1 MTAIASSPV
10 TKHPTRNDLPEETRA
25 RVIELLN
32 YRLAD
37 AVDLQLDAKQAHW
50 NVRGPAFIALHEL
63 FDRVVDHAAAAADLL
78 GERIA
83 QLGGVALGAART
95 VARHSELEEYPV
107 GLASGSDHVKA
118 LADVLAAFG
127 ARVRAAITE
136 VTDLEDAVT
145 ADVCTE
151 IVRGTDKLLWFV
163 EAHSHSRT

>member
-1 MTAIASSPV
+1 MTIMAASPV

-50 NVRGPAFIALHEL
+50 NVRGPAFMALHEL
-63 FDRVVDHAAAAADLL
+63 FDRIVEHAAGAADLL
-78 GERIA
+78 AERIA

-95 VARHSELEEYPV
+95 VAQRSELEEYPV
-107 GLASGSDHVKA
+107 GIASGTDHVKA

-136 VTDLEDAVT
+136 AAELEDPVT

-151 IVRGTDKLLWFV
+151 IARGTDKLLWFV
-163 EAHSHSRT
+163 EAHSHTRT